1 VRAVSKQEVSKVEAL
16 GPDPDE
22 LQGLI
27 EYLGRS
33 FYRAYR
39 ATSSIT
45 WDFRLNLANDVKFSD
60 KDKTDIAFHLGWIEG
75 LTDAL
80 RLASEASADHGIL
93 DRPEVAKQ
101 FLWIMSDLAALYEDY
116 INGKA
121 QESSKI
127 FGLIVDIQNRLANFY
142 RDFMILLRTER

>member
-1 VRAVSKQEVSKVEAL
+1 VSEQESVKVEAL

-39 ATSSIT
+39 AVYAIPF
-45 WDFRLNLANDVKFSD
+45 DFWRNLANDVKVSD
-60 KDKTDIAFHLGWIEG
+60 NDKTEVAFHLGWIKG
-75 LTDAL
+75 LMEAL
-80 RLASEASADHGIL
+80 RITSEVSADHGIL
-93 DRPEVAKQ
+93 DRPEVAKR

-116 INGKA
+116 INGKV
-121 QESSKI
+121 QESSKV
-127 FGLIVDIQNRLANFY
+127 FELIVDIQNRLANFY

>member
-1 VRAVSKQEVSKVEAL
+1 MSEQEVSKVEAL
-16 GPDPDE
+16 GPEPDE

-27 EYLGRS
+27 DYLGRS

-45 WDFRLNLANDVKFSD
+45 WDFQLNATNDVKFSD
-60 KDKTDIAFHLGWIEG
+60 RDKTDIAFHLGWIEG

-116 INGKA
+116 INGKVREA
-121 QESSKI
+121 SKI
-127 FGLIVDIQNRLANFY
+127 FELIVDIQNRLANFV
-142 RDFMILLRTER
+142 RDFMILLRTES

>member
-1 VRAVSKQEVSKVEAL
+1 MSEQEVSKVEVL
-16 GPDPDE
+16 GPEPDE

-45 WDFRLNLANDVKFSD
+45 WDFRLNLTNDVKFSD

-80 RLASEASADHGIL
+80 RITSEVSADHGIL
-93 DRPEVAKQ
+93 DRPEIVKR
-101 FLWIMSDLAALYEDY
+101 FLWIMSDLAALYQDY
-116 INGKA
+116 IDGKA
-121 QESSKI
+121 QESSKVHE
-127 FGLIVDIQNRLANFY
+127 LTVDIQNRIANLY

>member
-1 VRAVSKQEVSKVEAL
+1 MSGQEVSKVKVL

-45 WDFRLNLANDVKFSD
+45 WDFRLNLANNIKLSD

-80 RLASEASADHGIL
+80 RLASEVSADHGIL

-116 INGKA
+116 INGKV
-121 QESSKI
+121 QESSKV
-127 FGLIVDIQNRLANFY
+127 FELIVDIQNRLANFY
-142 RDFMILLRTER
+142 RDFMVLLRTES